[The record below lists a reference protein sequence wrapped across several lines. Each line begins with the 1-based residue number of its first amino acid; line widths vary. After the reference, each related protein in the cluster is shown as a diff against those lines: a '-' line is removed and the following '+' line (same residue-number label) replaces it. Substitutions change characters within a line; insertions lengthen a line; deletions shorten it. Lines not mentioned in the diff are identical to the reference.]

1 MNAESL
7 LVALIVAGAAGWIG
21 ARAVGR
27 LRGLSR
33 SLKTKRG
40 TGCAGCTLCEQGQP
54 SACEPKSGGT
64 SPARS

>member
-1 MNAESL
+1 MNADTL

-40 TGCAGCTLCEQGQP
+40 TGCAGCTLCEQGR
-54 SACEPKSGGT
+54 STACEPNPRGN